1 MISDRR
7 TVNKLRIATRCL
19 QLSCHFISSKNGKNY
34 NGRVFC
40 SYLLGFYAET
50 ITFILGKTSDIV
62 MTIGFHQDQLKDI
75 LAACELVE

>member
-19 QLSCHFISSKNGKNY
+19 QLRCHFISSKNGKNY

-50 ITFILGKTSDIV
+50 ITFILGKTSDI

-75 LAACELVE
+75 LAARKLVE